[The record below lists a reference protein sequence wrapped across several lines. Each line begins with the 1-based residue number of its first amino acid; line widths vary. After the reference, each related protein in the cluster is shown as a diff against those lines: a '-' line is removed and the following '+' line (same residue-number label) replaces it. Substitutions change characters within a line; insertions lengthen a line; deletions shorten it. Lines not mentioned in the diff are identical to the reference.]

1 VTAAQVRNISV
12 GALSALLLT
21 FLFVEQRPPDPRQ
34 HERFTRDLQL
44 MKQLDSEVGRN
55 LIGSRYGLL
64 NSNDPFV
71 RNLGRMR
78 GIETD
83 LWRIPPFVGGRKREE
98 IQRLLQHTSDL
109 LYLKTNLIER
119 FKSENAVL
127 KNSIRYFP
135 VLIAEVSGMASKT
148 GDSVLAERLA
158 NLLRDV
164 LLDDLT
170 PYSDITHPL
179 NRDIGFLSN
188 DAERTPELNL
198 RLSAIRA
205 HAATIAAYKPT
216 VERVAD
222 RAISLPLAHGIDA
235 VADAYT
241 RDYDEAL
248 KAGGIYRLLLYLCSV
263 MLLVY
268 CGSATANL
276 VKSRLSGKQDKAASQ
291 AKSAL
296 LANMSHEIRTPMN
309 GIIGMTELTLDTEL
323 TPMQREYLGMVRSSA
338 DSLLSLIND
347 ILDFSKIEAGKLDLE
362 TIGFS
367 LYDTIADAVKLLSIG
382 AFQKGLELAFDID
395 PEVPDALLGDP
406 GRLRQIVVNLL
417 GNAVK
422 FTARGEVVLRVAK
435 TTASQRAVSLEK
447 EEVTVHFSVT
457 DTGIGIP
464 LDKQKAIFE
473 SFNQADNSLARKFG
487 GTGLGLTISSL
498 LVGKMGGRIQV
509 ESTPGLGS
517 TFHFDARFALQ
528 ANRAPAADPG
538 LEILLNRPVLV
549 VDDNAVNRRILQEVL
564 RRWGMNPTLVDGG
577 SKALLEMEKAEA
589 LGLPFHIVLLDAHM
603 PEMDGFAT
611 AKHIMENPGLNQS
624 GVVMLT
630 SIGSNEDVARC
641 RETGIRGYLNKPV
654 NRSELLATLKR
665 EIASRAHEREI
676 PSPVTAR
683 PEVAALDGS
692 SPALNIL
699 LAEDNRVNQILAV
712 ALLERRGHSVVLVE
726 TGRAVLD
733 AIGKRTFDLVLMD
746 VQMPEMDGIEAT
758 KAIRQIEKL
767 SGRHLPIVAMTA
779 NAMTGDREDCLLSGM
794 DGYLAKPLSATSLFA
809 AIEGFR
815 PQPETMFAA
824 L

>member
-1 VTAAQVRNISV
+1 MERAPPVTAAQVRNISV

-464 LDKQKAIFE
+464 LDRQQAIFE

-683 PEVAALDGS
+683 PGVAALDGS

-699 LAEDNRVNQILAV
+699 LAEDNGCLT
-712 ALLERRGHSVVLVE
+712 LL
-726 TGRAVLD
+726 
-733 AIGKRTFDLVLMD
+733 GK
-746 VQMPEMDGIEAT
+746 
-758 KAIRQIEKL
+758 
-767 SGRHLPIVAMTA
+767 
-779 NAMTGDREDCLLSGM
+779 
-794 DGYLAKPLSATSLFA
+794 SA
-809 AIEGFR
+809 G
-815 PQPETMFAA
+815 
-824 L
+824 

>member
-1 VTAAQVRNISV
+1 VRNISV

-323 TPMQREYLGMVRSSA
+323 TPMQREYLGMVRGSA

-464 LDKQKAIFE
+464 LDKQQAIFE

-577 SKALLEMEKAEA
+577 SKALLEMEKAKA

-683 PEVAALDGS
+683 PGVAALDGS
-692 SPALNIL
+692 PSLNIL

-794 DGYLAKPLSATSLFA
+794 DGHLAKPLSATSLFA